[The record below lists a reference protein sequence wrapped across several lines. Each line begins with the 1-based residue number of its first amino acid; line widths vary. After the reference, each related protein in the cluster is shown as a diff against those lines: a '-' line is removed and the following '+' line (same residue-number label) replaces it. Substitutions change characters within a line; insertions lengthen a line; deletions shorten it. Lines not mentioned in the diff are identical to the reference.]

1 VPTTRRIAAGDLE
14 LCVREHGRPTPGRA
28 SVVLVHGY
36 PDQQS
41 MWDPLVSELRGHGL
55 HVVTYDVRGAGSSD
69 VPSGRSGY
77 RSELL
82 VDDLAAVLTGTVPAG
97 ERAHLVGHDWGSVQL
112 WDAVAVEGVHPGL
125 RGRIASFTSI
135 SGPSL
140 DHSAWLARHPRG
152 RVRALLRQGAR
163 SWYVGF
169 FQVPFVLEL
178 MWRLA
183 PGRLRR
189 SAERAE
195 GIDAA
200 HWGDDLPADAIH
212 GVNLYRA
219 NVPRR
224 MLRPRRVHTGV
235 PVLVVQPTDDMFLTD
250 VFLQDLDR
258 ICDDVRVVE
267 VEAGH
272 WFPRTHP
279 ERAADLVLSQVE
291 AHG

>member
-1 VPTTRRIAAGDLE
+1 MPSTRRIASGDLE
-14 LCVREHGRPTPGRA
+14 LCVREDGEPAPGRA

-41 MWDPLVSELRGHGL
+41 MWDPMVRELRGHGL
-55 HVVTYDVRGAGSSD
+55 HVVTYDVRGAGSSG
-69 VPSGRSGY
+69 VPAGRGGY

-82 VDDLAAVLTGTVPAG
+82 VDDLAAVLAATVPAG
-97 ERAHLVGHDWGSVQL
+97 TRAHLVGHDWGSVQL
-112 WDAVAVEGVHPGL
+112 WDAVASEAGHPGL

-140 DHSAWLARHPRG
+140 DHSAWLTRHPRG
-152 RVRALLRQGAR
+152 RSQALLRQGAR

-169 FQVPFVLEL
+169 FQVPLVPEL
-178 MWRLA
+178 MWRLI

-189 SAERAE
+189 SAERAP
-195 GIDAA
+195 GIETA
-200 HWGDDLPADAIH
+200 HWGDDFPANAIQ

-219 NVPRR
+219 NVPGR
-224 MLRPRRVHTGV
+224 MIRPRRVHTGV
-235 PVLVVQPTDDMFLTD
+235 PVLVVHPTADKFLTD

-279 ERAADLVLSQVE
+279 RQAADLVLDQVE
-291 AHG
+291 AHR